1 MARAAAPPSR
11 PDRAPLTGAAGA
23 GHYPARMEL
32 ATAATFEADVLAS
45 PVPVIVDFWA
55 PWCRPCDAIEP
66 HLRELADEWGDR
78 VRLVRVNVDEE
89 SGLSGRYGVLSLPTV
104 ILFVEGVPRATVHG
118 AQPRSRF
125 EREFAPH
132 L

>member
-1 MARAAAPPSR
+1 M
-11 PDRAPLTGAAGA
+11 DLVGGAQ
-23 GHYPARMEL
+23 
-32 ATAATFEADVLAS
+32 FEKEVLGS

-66 HLRELADEWGDR
+66 HLVRLADEWGER

-89 SGLSGRYGVLSLPTV
+89 AGLSARYGVLSLPTV
-104 ILFVEGVPRATVHG
+104 SHFAEGEPKATVHG

-125 EREFAPH
+125 ERAFADFV
-132 L
+132 